1 MKSPSDTSC
10 DCEASNS
17 IPFLDTSLSIVNGKI
32 NSDLYRKPSDRNKYL
47 LPSSSHPPHT
57 TKNIPFSLALRI
69 IRICSDPEQRD
80 KRLSELSEMLLSRDY
95 PNSLINSSINQARQ
109 IPREEALKKVIR
121 NKQTKR
127 PIFVVTFDPR
137 LPSITKILKKH
148 WRTMVSND
156 PSLKETFPAPPL
168 VAYRRPKSIKDKLIR
183 SKVPKLFSRPKREI
197 KGMKKCLNCPIC
209 PFVVEGNIVK
219 ATATNAT
226 VELNAV
232 VNCQTSTI
240 IYCITCKKC
249 KQQYI
254 GQSERSL
261 QARFSEHR
269 DYAKK
274 RDFSKAC
281 GAHFSSKGHSVHD
294 MSVSII
300 EKVHSPDELLREER
314 ESMFIKKFNSKYKG
328 INKQT

>member
-1 MKSPSDTSC
+1 
-10 DCEASNS
+10 
-17 IPFLDTSLSIVNGKI
+17 
-32 NSDLYRKPSDRNKYL
+32 
-47 LPSSSHPPHT
+47 
-57 TKNIPFSLALRI
+57 
-69 IRICSDPEQRD
+69 
-80 KRLSELSEMLLSRDY
+80 
-95 PNSLINSSINQARQ
+95 
-109 IPREEALKKVIR
+109 
-121 NKQTKR
+121 
-127 PIFVVTFDPR
+127 
-137 LPSITKILKKH
+137 
-148 WRTMVSND
+148 MVKMFFGIS
-156 PSLKETFPAPPL
+156 
-168 VAYRRPKSIKDKLIR
+168 
-183 SKVPKLFSRPKREI
+183 
-197 KGMKKCLNCPIC
+197 
-209 PFVVEGNIVK
+209 
-219 ATATNAT
+219 
-226 VELNAV
+226 
-232 VNCQTSTI
+232 
-240 IYCITCKKC
+240 